1 MKISLCNEV
10 IAELPFDEQCNL
22 MKKLGY
28 DGVEIAPVTL
38 SDEPHLLPA
47 ARRKEI
53 SKIAGDAG
61 LSITSLHYLMVAPKG
76 LSITSKNPSVR
87 AKTFDVMRGL
97 VELASDLGA
106 KDAHSRLAGTAS
118 VRTGR

>member
-10 IAELPFDEQCNL
+10 IAELPFDRQCDL

-53 SKIAGDAG
+53 KRIAADAG
-61 LSITSLHYLMVAPKG
+61 LPITSLH
-76 LSITSKNPSVR
+76 
-87 AKTFDVMRGL
+87 
-97 VELASDLGA
+97 
-106 KDAHSRLAGTAS
+106 
-118 VRTGR
+118 